1 MRKTRQ
7 EQDFDIC
14 VGVITS
20 VNGVRGN
27 VKIKS
32 FTEKPEDIV
41 SFARVFN
48 PESNS
53 SFKISV
59 VSIKKDHLIASIE
72 GISSRNDAE
81 ELRGTKLYIKRSE
94 LPEAKDGE
102 YYHADLMGLEVYY
115 QDGLKAGLIKN
126 IVNFGAGDI
135 LEVYDLTSE
144 KMFYYPFNNQYVA
157 NVDLEAGRVEITRIE
172 EIVASED

>member
-1 MRKTRQ
+1 MRKTKQ

-14 VGVITS
+14 IGIITS

-32 FTEKPEDIV
+32 FTEKPEDIA
-41 SFARVFN
+41 SFSNVFN
-48 PESNS
+48 PELNR

-59 VSIKKDHLIASIE
+59 VTIKKDHLIASVD
-72 GISSRNDAE
+72 GISTRNEAE
-81 ELRGTKLYIKRSE
+81 ELRNTKLYIKRSE
-94 LPEAKDGE
+94 LPQAKDGE
-102 YYHADLMGLEVYY
+102 YYHADLMGLEVCY
-115 QDGLKAGLIKN
+115 QDGSKAGLIKN

-144 KMFYYPFNNQYVA
+144 KMFYYPFNKQYVTS
-157 NVDLEAGRVEITRIE
+157 VDLEAGRVEISRLE

>member
-7 EQDFDIC
+7 DQDFDIC

-32 FTEKPEDIV
+32 FTESPEDITT
-41 SFARVFN
+41 FANVFN
-48 PESNS
+48 PELNR

-59 VSIKKDHLIASIE
+59 VTLKKDHLIASIE
-72 GISSRNDAE
+72 GISTRNEAE
-81 ELRGTKLYIKRSE
+81 ELRNIKLYIKRSE
-94 LPEAKDGE
+94 LSEAKDGE
-102 YYHADLMGLEVYY
+102 YYHADLMGLEVFY
-115 QDGLKAGLIKN
+115 QDGVKAGLVKN

-144 KMFYYPFNNQYVA
+144 KLFYYPFNKQYVTDV
-157 NVDLEAGRVEITRIE
+157 NLEAGKVEITRLE